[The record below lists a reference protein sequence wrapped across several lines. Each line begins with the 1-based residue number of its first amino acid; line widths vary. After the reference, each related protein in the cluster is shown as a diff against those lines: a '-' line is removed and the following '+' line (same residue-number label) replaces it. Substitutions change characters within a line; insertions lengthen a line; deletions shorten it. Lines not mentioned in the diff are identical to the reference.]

1 MNRKFRLAVFLLKH
15 DMRSQDLGFV
25 SSCYRRKL
33 SLLSLLKKKR
43 KEDFQLI
50 FFCMTLLEYLKAVK
64 IDSRSAVNSFR
75 KPCGKHVPYFSPG
88 RNILRK
94 NYWLTQPTEL
104 SLANKMLANARQI
117 LIALINSRHKYSLP
131 VNRARGKTNVPSSRV
146 SKQWKERWVV
156 PKFLRSC
163 L

>member
-1 MNRKFRLAVFLLKH
+1 MNRKFRLAVFLLHIICGHKIW
-15 DMRSQDLGFV
+15 V
-25 SSCYRRKL
+25 SFHPAIEGNCHYCHFF
-33 SLLSLLKKKR
+33 KKKE
-43 KEDFQLI
+43 KKDFQLL
-50 FFCMTLLEYLKAVK
+50 FFCMTLVEYLKAVK

-75 KPCGKHVPYFSPG
+75 KPCGKHVPCFSPG
-88 RNILRK
+88 RLRK

-131 VNRARGKTNVPSSRV
+131 VNRAKGKTNVPSSRV